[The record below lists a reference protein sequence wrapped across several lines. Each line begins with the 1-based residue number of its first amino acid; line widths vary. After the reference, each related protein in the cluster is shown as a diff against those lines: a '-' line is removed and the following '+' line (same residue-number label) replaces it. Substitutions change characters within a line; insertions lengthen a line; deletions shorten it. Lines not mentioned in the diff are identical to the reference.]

1 MKIQTNTGHNIDGR
15 EEMIKQTE
23 AVVEGALGHLAEHIT
38 RVEVHASDENNK
50 KGGGHDKR
58 CLMEARLKGH
68 RPIAV
73 TNKAE
78 TIVQA
83 ISGAAEKLKCSLDHT
98 LGRLSDYT
106 GRELMNINT
115 SNSLCDAP

>member
-23 AVVEGALGHLAEHIT
+23 AVIESTLGLLADLIT
-38 RVEVHASDENNK
+38 RVKVHISDETGT

-58 CLMEARLKGH
+58 CSMEARLKG
-68 RPIAV
+68 RQPIVVADEA
-73 TNKAE
+73 K

-83 ISGAAEKLKCSLDHT
+83 VNGAAEKLKSSLDHA
-98 LGRLSDYT
+98 LGRLSDHE
-106 GRELMNINT
+106 GRKLMSINT